1 MTRKEFCSM
10 VFVLLFFSIESL
22 AQKQLSGDDIK
33 TFYDLIKQTKEY
45 KTLQGQVDSA
55 NNAGDGRQISLEI
68 KMEILKKDSGGST
81 DDFIFFA
88 SVERRLDIGLLL
100 DKYTFQYDKRKKQ
113 IVGTNHQK
121 GRFQMK

>member
-1 MTRKEFCSM
+1 M